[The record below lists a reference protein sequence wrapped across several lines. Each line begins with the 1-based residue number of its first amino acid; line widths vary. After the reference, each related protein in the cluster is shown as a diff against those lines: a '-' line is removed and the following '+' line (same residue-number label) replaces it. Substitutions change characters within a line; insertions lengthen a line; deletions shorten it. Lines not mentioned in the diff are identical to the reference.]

1 MKKMNVLGQKTEA
14 IRGKINR
21 PNLLL
26 HNVFFLM
33 IILIIPEMNI
43 IDFSSLIGE
52 GGGLWQKWDFIR
64 RSWVGGGVVSV
75 LDVQSSSFL
84 IKQNWICAV
93 TTHHAEPNMN
103 ILLASN
109 LPYESDV
116 RQWSPPLVI
125 PLHCELNRTI
135 ERTGQ
140 FECDVTWFFCF
151 CFGFVRSHLWCG
163 CCSIVC
169 LHFQVLQIKKVDC
182 KMSTKNMNNYK

>member
-1 MKKMNVLGQKTEA
+1 MKKMNVLGQKTDS

-125 PLHCELNRTI
+125 PLHCLWVKSNNRTHWSI
-135 ERTGQ
+135 WMWRDLI
-140 FECDVTWFFCF
+140 FLFFLWFRSFTF
-151 CFGFVRSHLWCG
+151 MVRLLFH
-163 CCSIVC
+163 C
-169 LHFQVLQIKKVDC
+169 LFTFSSFANKKGWLQ
-182 KMSTKNMNNYK
+182 NEY